1 MRAYLFVLIYAGML
15 PLALLSPF
23 AGAMIWAWLSLMYPQ
38 SQTYGYFSFGFAAPV
53 AALTLAAFLLSRE
66 RALPPSTAVAWSM
79 AGMILACGVAHAT
92 AIDREIGAVRWDT
105 ICVHGDNPAAVAMA
119 SEVRTTFERAGVDV
133 RPLIAVA

>member
-79 AGMILACGVAHAT
+79 AGMILACGIAHAT
-92 AIDREIGAVRWDT
+92 AQHGAQMMRLAGFSLDLKA
-105 ICVHGDNPAAVAMA
+105 GG
-119 SEVRTTFERAGVDV
+119 EVGFK
-133 RPLIAVA
+133 I